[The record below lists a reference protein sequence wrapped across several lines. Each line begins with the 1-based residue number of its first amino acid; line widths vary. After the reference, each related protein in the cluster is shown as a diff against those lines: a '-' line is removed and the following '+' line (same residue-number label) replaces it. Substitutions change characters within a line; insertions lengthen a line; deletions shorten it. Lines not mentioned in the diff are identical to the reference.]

1 MQATSS
7 GTLAFAL
14 NFKNEYMLIFDLAR
28 YGDGQY
34 KIYRVQEFS
43 DSNVAAD
50 IQRVLG
56 MVNVEVQGED
66 A

>member
-1 MQATSS
+1 M
-7 GTLAFAL
+7 F
-14 NFKNEYMLIFDLAR
+14 IFDVAR

-43 DSNVAAD
+43 DSNVAAE
-50 IQRVLG
+50 IQRVLST
-56 MVNVEVQGED
+56 VNVEVHDED